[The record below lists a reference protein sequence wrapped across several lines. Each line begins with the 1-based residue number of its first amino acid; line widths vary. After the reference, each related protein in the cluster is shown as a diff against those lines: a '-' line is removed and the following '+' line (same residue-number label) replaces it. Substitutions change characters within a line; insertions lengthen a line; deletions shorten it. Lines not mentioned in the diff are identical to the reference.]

1 MNRLKEQVRQTAMIQ
16 REKDRLESEYQ
27 RSQKRFRT
35 VFEESVIGKKII
47 DDQLRIVKV
56 NRAVLAM
63 LGYSENELTGKLIT
77 DFAQADFIPRWK
89 ELQEE
94 LWTNERPSFSFDTC
108 LIKKDGTSFWCHI
121 TTIIIEDN
129 GDRLGYTI
137 LEDIS
142 ERKELE
148 RLRELVREQEH
159 RQEIAEAILNT
170 QEEERKRI
178 AESLHNGLGQML
190 YGAKLSLSS
199 LSSAR
204 DGNEREQAIRYSE
217 KLLDN
222 CIHEC
227 RRISHDLTPAILE
240 EYGLI
245 EAVRDICQQM
255 SGPVKFDCLIKG
267 SHARTDRFMEVISYR
282 IIQELMV
289 NVIKHAGATHAVTK
303 IEMARNGIHI
313 SVHDNGKGFDP
324 STVKA
329 KGIGLQSIR
338 SKVILLSGDLD
349 ISSAE
354 NAGTTVT
361 IYIPKRVK

>member
-1 MNRLKEQVRQTAMIQ
+1 MLVTEDKVRQLEDELNRLKEQVRQTAMIQ

-77 DFAQADFIPRWK
+77 DFAQAYFIPRWK

-142 ERKELE
+142 ERK
-148 RLRELVREQEH
+148 
-159 RQEIAEAILNT
+159 
-170 QEEERKRI
+170 
-178 AESLHNGLGQML
+178 SWNGC
-190 YGAKLSLSS
+190 A
-199 LSSAR
+199 
-204 DGNEREQAIRYSE
+204 NW
-217 KLLDN
+217 
-222 CIHEC
+222 
-227 RRISHDLTPAILE
+227 
-240 EYGLI
+240 
-245 EAVRDICQQM
+245 
-255 SGPVKFDCLIKG
+255 
-267 SHARTDRFMEVISYR
+267 
-282 IIQELMV
+282 
-289 NVIKHAGATHAVTK
+289 
-303 IEMARNGIHI
+303 
-313 SVHDNGKGFDP
+313 
-324 STVKA
+324 
-329 KGIGLQSIR
+329 
-338 SKVILLSGDLD
+338 
-349 ISSAE
+349 
-354 NAGTTVT
+354 
-361 IYIPKRVK
+361 